1 LELSTVGPESL
12 STLSVSDSNDRP
24 EATDTPT
31 LRVHIPRS
39 SQGPNS
45 VRKVNLDT
53 ALQYGSAQGYP
64 PLHAWLLKLTNSVY
78 HPNIPYRGGADIM
91 INGGSADGLSKIYEL
106 LFNYWDKDLNDIR
119 DREGLIVEEFVYAPP
134 IAQVRQ
140 RDVNIVPIRIDSQG
154 MLAYGTG
161 SLFDVLQ
168 NWDSAQGRRP
178 HALYIIP

>member
-1 LELSTVGPESL
+1 
-12 STLSVSDSNDRP
+12 
-24 EATDTPT
+24 
-31 LRVHIPRS
+31 
-39 SQGPNS
+39 
-45 VRKVNLDT
+45 
-53 ALQYGSAQGYP
+53 
-64 PLHAWLLKLTNSVY
+64 
-78 HPNIPYRGGADIM
+78 M

-106 LFNYWDKDLNDIR
+106 LFNYWDKDLNDVR

-168 NWDSAQGRRP
+168 NWDSAQGKRP